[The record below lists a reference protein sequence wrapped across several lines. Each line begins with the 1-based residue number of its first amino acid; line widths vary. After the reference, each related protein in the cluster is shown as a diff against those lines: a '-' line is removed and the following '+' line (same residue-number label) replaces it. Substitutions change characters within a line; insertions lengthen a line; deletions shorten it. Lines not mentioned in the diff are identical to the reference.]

1 MDISEIKN
9 LQGANL
15 IGANLQ
21 GANFVKANLQ
31 EANLQEANLQGAD
44 LQWSNLYRAKNLSLD
59 QLSKVKTL
67 YKVELDES
75 LRTLLKEKYPTPFNV
90 PE

>member
-1 MDISEIKN
+1 V
-9 LQGANL
+9 ANL
-15 IGANLQ
+15 EGAHQLTI
-21 GANFVKANLQ
+21 K
-31 EANLQEANLQGAD
+31 
-44 LQWSNLYRAKNLSLD
+44 